1 MAIKKIKKTELSKE
15 MKKMLEDYL
24 ILKAKMKEDEDNA
37 KIMAEKIFADP
48 SILPKEFLVDF
59 GEFEKEF
66 KLIEN
71 EPRVDITQAMIKAA
85 GIDPEPLYPFA
96 TFAVGKIKTM
106 MGEPSV
112 EKIKK
117 TKEFKEAASSKS
129 KTYYYKG

>member
-1 MAIKKIKKTELSKE
+1 MGIKKTKKVFTAE
-15 MKKMLEDYL
+15 MKKKLENYL
-24 ILKAKMKEDEDNA
+24 ILKAKIKEDEA
-37 KIMAEKIFADP
+37 KAEKMASEIFVDP
-48 SILPKEFLVDF
+48 EILPKEFLVDF

>member
-1 MAIKKIKKTELSKE
+1 MAIKKTKKSMFSEE
-15 MKKMLEDYL
+15 MKQKLHSYL
-24 ILKAKMKEDEDNA
+24 ILKAQMKEDEEEA
-37 KIMAEKIFADP
+37 KKMAEVIFADP

-85 GIDPEPLYPFA
+85 GIDPSPLYPFA

-106 MGEPSV
+106 LGDTSI

-117 TKEFKEAASSKS
+117 TKEFKEVASSKD

>member
-1 MAIKKIKKTELSKE
+1 MAIKKTKKEVFTAE
-15 MKKMLEDYL
+15 MKQKLHRYL
-24 ILKAKMKEDEDNA
+24 ILKAKMKEDEEEA
-37 KIMAEKIFADP
+37 KKMAEVIFADP

>member
-1 MAIKKIKKTELSKE
+1 
-15 MKKMLEDYL
+15 
-24 ILKAKMKEDEDNA
+24 
-37 KIMAEKIFADP
+37 MAEVIFADP

-66 KLIEN
+66 KLIVN

-85 GIDPEPLYPFA
+85 GIDPAPLYPFA

-106 MGEPSV
+106 LGDPSI

-117 TKEFKEAASSKS
+117 TKEFKEVASSKD